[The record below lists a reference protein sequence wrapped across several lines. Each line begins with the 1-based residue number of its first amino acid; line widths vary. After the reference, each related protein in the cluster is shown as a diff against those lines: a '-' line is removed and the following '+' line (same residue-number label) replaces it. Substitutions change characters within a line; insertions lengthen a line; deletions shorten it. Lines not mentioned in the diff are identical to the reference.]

1 HDAVTMLGRPVDRV
15 DAERLSAGI
24 DEVVTRA
31 GRDDDGVVGP
41 DRRRL
46 AVDVDLAGPPLDA
59 EELIAV
65 VMHFLADLLAGI
77 ERHQDELE
85 VLAGVEHAAKVGVPL
100 SQLLDVVGEA
110 LHGCPPGILDCR
122 AGILPVC
129 PHCAGG
135 LPVFCPVP
143 SLFGNSWL
151 CGLRSDVQLE
161 TFVRGYESQ
170 ALVESNRVGT
180 RLVRGQLNQVTTLL
194 PCVLDCPFEQFPT
207 KSARSDRAVNTHALD
222 EGAPTAAVRQVGDEG
237 ELEYADRPPILTCHN
252 EFVVRI
258 CTDCIECRVVTLR

>member
-1 HDAVTMLGRPVDRV
+1 SGTLTSAHSVVPWIDGGWLKHWATHWLSIRMKLVVVKWDASIGWQGRQGAPCVGRDATDERPQGARLLGRPAVEMFFHALGVGLRRVHDAVTMLGRPVDRV

-31 GRDDDGVVGP
+31 GRDDDGVIGP

-46 AVDVDLAGPPLDA
+46 AVDADLAGPPLDA

-65 VMHFLADLLAGI
+65 VMHFLADLLAGV

-170 ALVESNRVGT
+170 ALVESN
-180 RLVRGQLNQVTTLL
+180 
-194 PCVLDCPFEQFPT
+194 
-207 KSARSDRAVNTHALD
+207 
-222 EGAPTAAVRQVGDEG
+222 
-237 ELEYADRPPILTCHN
+237 
-252 EFVVRI
+252 
-258 CTDCIECRVVTLR
+258 